1 MKQTVDGE
9 KYEFLPILD
18 EEKKR
23 YEDHQEFVTP
33 PQSPMNSTS
42 HLSSSSS
49 RGSSSNGSPPRPP
62 RKMMILDD
70 LYEVTNPIDDDVT
83 LYYHLAI
90 SDPTMFE
97 EVVKDKK
104 LRITM
109 NEEIL
114 SIEKND
120 I

>member
-42 HLSSSSS
+42 HLSSSS

-90 SDPTMFE
+90 CDPTMFE